1 MAKATLEFDLD
12 DIDDKQLHARMLAAT
27 KLCSAL
33 HEFFNSTRSVRRSS
47 GVEHTAD
54 SAKFWSQQM
63 HKFLVDE
70 CVFLEEIYN

>member
-33 HEFFNSTRSVRRSS
+33 TAFFQSTRDVYKNS
-47 GVEHTAD
+47 GVASSMGNAE
-54 SAKFWSQQM
+54 FWSQQM
-63 HKFLVDE
+63 HKFLADE
-70 CVFLEEIYN
+70 GVFLDEIYS